1 MGVENVKFGDFCG
14 FFVIFDK
21 KIGERDEPRKG
32 RREMR
37 LLITGFMPFGG
48 EEINPS
54 WEAVRALPEKI
65 LEYELTKML
74 IPVVF
79 GEAAEMVI
87 AEAEKI
93 RADAVLCIGQAGGRA
108 EICPELVGINLKNA
122 TIPDNAGNQPGDEP
136 IAEGGDSAYFSTL
149 PVRKIADAISA
160 AGIPA
165 RLSYSAGAYV
175 CNELLYSLLRHFDGG
190 QNGRKNGR
198 EDRVECGQNDRENAG
213 KNGRED
219 RQNAGENARKTRVG
233 FIHVPYI
240 PEQGKAP
247 SMSLDDIK
255 TALTIAIK
263 NLDTEEK
270 L

>member
-1 MGVENVKFGDFCG
+1 M
-14 FFVIFDK
+14 K
-21 KIGERDEPRKG
+21 K
-32 RREMR
+32 
-37 LLITGFMPFGG
+37 LLITGFAPFGG

-54 WEAVRALPEKI
+54 WEAVRALPERI
-65 LEYELTKML
+65 LEYELTKL
-74 IPVVF
+74 RLPVVF
-79 GEAAEMVI
+79 GEAAKIAI

-93 RADAVLCIGQAGGRA
+93 RADVVLCIGQAGGRA
-108 EICPELVGINLKNA
+108 EVCPELVGINLKNA
-122 TIPDNAGNQPGDEP
+122 TIPDNEGNQPGDEP
-136 IAEGGDSAYFSTL
+136 IAEGGDAAYFSTL

-160 AGIPA
+160 AGIPS

-175 CNELLYSLLRHFDGG
+175 CNELLYSLLAHFDG
-190 QNGRKNGR
+190 
-198 EDRVECGQNDRENAG
+198 RENATENGEKKG
-213 KNGRED
+213 K
-219 RQNAGENARKTRVG
+219 NAGENAKENGGEKGQNTGENAKENGGEKGRKVRVG

-255 TALTIAIK
+255 TALKIAIE

>member
-1 MGVENVKFGDFCG
+1 M
-14 FFVIFDK
+14 K
-21 KIGERDEPRKG
+21 K
-32 RREMR
+32 
-37 LLITGFMPFGG
+37 LLITGFAPFGG

-54 WEAVRALPEKI
+54 WEAVRALPERI
-65 LEYELTKML
+65 LEYELTKL
-74 IPVVF
+74 HLPVVF
-79 GEAAEMVI
+79 GEAAKIAI

-93 RADAVLCIGQAGGRA
+93 RADVVLCIGQAGGRA
-108 EICPELVGINLKNA
+108 AVTPELVGINLKNA
-122 TIPDNAGNQPGDEP
+122 TIPDNEGNQPGDEP
-136 IAEGGDSAYFSTL
+136 IAEGGDAAYFSTL
-149 PVRKIADAISA
+149 PVRKIVDAISA

-175 CNELLYSLLRHFDGG
+175 CNELLYSLLCHFEGG
-190 QNGRKNGR
+190 EKSKENGGEKVQNAG
-198 EDRVECGQNDRENAG
+198 ENA
-213 KNGRED
+213 KENGRED
-219 RQNAGENARKTRVG
+219 RQNAEKSTREKCNENGGENGRKVRVG

-240 PEQGKAP
+240 PEQGKTP

>member
-1 MGVENVKFGDFCG
+1 M
-14 FFVIFDK
+14 K
-21 KIGERDEPRKG
+21 K
-32 RREMR
+32 
-37 LLITGFMPFGG
+37 LLITGFAPFGG

-54 WEAVRALPEKI
+54 WEAVRALPERI
-65 LEYELTKML
+65 LEYELTKL
-74 IPVVF
+74 RLPVVF
-79 GEAAEMVI
+79 GEAAKIAI

-93 RADAVLCIGQAGGRA
+93 RADVVLCIGQAGGRV

-122 TIPDNAGNQPGDEP
+122 TIPDNEGNQPGDEP
-136 IAEGGDSAYFSTL
+136 IAEGGDAAYFSTL

-175 CNELLYSLLRHFDGG
+175 CNELLYSLLAHFEGG
-190 QNGRKNGR
+190 ENGR
-198 EDRVECGQNDRENAG
+198 EV
-213 KNGRED
+213 
-219 RQNAGENARKTRVG
+219 RVG

-240 PEQGKAP
+240 PEQGKTP